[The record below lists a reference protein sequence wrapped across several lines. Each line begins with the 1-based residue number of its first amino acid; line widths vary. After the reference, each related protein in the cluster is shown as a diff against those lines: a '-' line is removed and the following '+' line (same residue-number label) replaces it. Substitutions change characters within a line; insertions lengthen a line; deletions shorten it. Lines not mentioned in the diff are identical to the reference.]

1 MVNSVLA
8 SRLFSM
14 SRLIFCPETASV
26 DTKEQVNALSDQE
39 LLREYAHKRSERAF
53 AALVERHIDLVYSAA
68 RRMVID
74 PHLAQDVTQAVF
86 IAAAREAR
94 KLQHCTL
101 VSAWLHR
108 VARNHAA
115 MTVRGEVRRRA
126 REKKMAEMN
135 NESQDTAV
143 VWEQLAPFLDE
154 CVGELRTEE
163 RDALILR
170 FFERKTAR
178 EIGERF
184 GLTEEAAQKRV
195 TRALERLRETFAS
208 RGISTSSSALAGAIA
223 FGVVQTAP
231 TTLAASVAAQAVF
244 AAGTASVTTSV
255 VTFMASSKLQITAAA
270 VLVAGL
276 GGSVLYQQ
284 SANHKLREQLAA
296 AESQIVSPQPQI
308 VAPDHGAEL
317 ERLRAE
323 HSELLRLR
331 GEVASLRQQA
341 RERET
346 LPKPPSRPPERPPNR
361 AGFLAAESWQHVGFD
376 SPANAFQSFLT
387 ALKSASADINSLVH
401 WEINWNDNPTDD
413 DIALVEKSRLDYI
426 EMLRRA
432 PAKISAFNLEPPSE
446 DASDRKRVVFQ
457 TLTTN
462 GDTVDSNFEMRKI
475 DGQWKPVLK
484 MGWMKIGNSY
494 QFFTSPVFGPKI
506 DLEK

>member
-1 MVNSVLA
+1 
-8 SRLFSM
+8 
-14 SRLIFCPETASV
+14 
-26 DTKEQVNALSDQE
+26 
-39 LLREYAHKRSERAF
+39 
-53 AALVERHIDLVYSAA
+53 
-68 RRMVID
+68 
-74 PHLAQDVTQAVF
+74 VTQAVF

-94 KLQHCTL
+94 TLQHCTL

-126 REKKMAEMN
+126 REKRMAEMN
-135 NESQDTAV
+135 NESQDTAA

-208 RGISTSSSALAGAIA
+208 RGISTSSSVLAGAIA
-223 FGVVQTAP
+223 FGVVQAAP
-231 TTLAASVAAQAVF
+231 VSLAASVAAQAVC
-244 AAGTASVTTSV
+244 AAGTASVLTSV
-255 VTFMASSKLQITAAA
+255 ATFMASSKLQITAAA
-270 VLVAGL
+270 VLAAGL
-276 GGSVLYQQ
+276 GGTVLYQQ
-284 SANHKLREQLAA
+284 SANDKLREQLAA
-296 AESQIVSPQPQI
+296 AESQTISGQPQA
-308 VAPDHGAEL
+308 VAPDHSAEL
-317 ERLRAE
+317 ERLRAQ

-331 GEVASLRQQA
+331 GEVALLRQQA

-346 LPKPPSRPPERPPNR
+346 PPKPASRPQERPPNR
-361 AGFLAAESWQHVGFD
+361 ANFVAAESWQHVGFD

-387 ALKSASADINSLVH
+387 ALKSGSTQINSLVH
-401 WEINWNDNPTDD
+401 WEIGWKDNPTDE
-413 DIALVEKSRLDYI
+413 DIALVEKSRRDYI
-426 EMLRRA
+426 EMLARA
-432 PAKISAFNLEPPSE
+432 PAKISAFDLDPPSE
-446 DASDRKRVVFQ
+446 DGTDRTHVFFQ

-462 GDTVDSNFEMRKI
+462 GDTVDSNFEMKKI

-484 MGWMKIGNSY
+484 MGWRKVGNSY
-494 QFFTSPVFGPKI
+494 RFATSPVFGPKI
-506 DLEK
+506 DLED